1 MTSKVNETGFTS
13 STNNL
18 NNDKLKSTYKCFNC
32 GGTDHKLEH
41 CPKTHDK
48 DRIKRNRNLFWKQK
62 RENNGNNKTN
72 QNTTKRTPPTTGKW
86 VPPSKKE
93 KNQRNIDG
101 KVYHWKSDQ
110 TKWVLAKDKS
120 SSSDV
125 TNSSNFSFTMPSL
138 PSNSNADKQLA
149 YANFSKQLEE
159 TFKNFKDQ
167 FDQL

>member
-1 MTSKVNETGFTS
+1 MGPPIEERKE
-13 STNNL
+13 ST
-18 NNDKLKSTYKCFNC
+18 KYRWKS
-32 GGTDHKLEH
+32 L
-41 CPKTHDK
+41 P
-48 DRIKRNRNLFWKQK
+48 L
-62 RENNGNNKTN
+62 
-72 QNTTKRTPPTTGKW
+72 
-86 VPPSKKE
+86 
-93 KNQRNIDG
+93 
-101 KVYHWKSDQ
+101 KSDQ
-110 TKWVLAKDKS
+110 TKWVLAEDKS